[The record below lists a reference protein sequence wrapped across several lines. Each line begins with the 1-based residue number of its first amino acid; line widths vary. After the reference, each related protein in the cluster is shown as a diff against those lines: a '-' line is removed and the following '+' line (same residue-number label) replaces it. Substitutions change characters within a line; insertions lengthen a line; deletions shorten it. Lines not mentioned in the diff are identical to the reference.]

1 MDAPDRS
8 RSLLFAGFLLF
19 LLALL
24 TGLAIP
30 VLNNPRMGLS
40 AHLTGV
46 MNGFFLILLGLSW
59 ERLRLAG
66 RSASL
71 VYGLALYA
79 AYTNW
84 TINLLGAAMG
94 TGKLTPLVAGGRV
107 GRPWQEVLV
116 NTGAVS
122 LAVAV
127 VVCLILVLRS
137 LRKPAVAAERV
148 IGEVGPSKPHPLAP
162 SP

>member
-1 MDAPDRS
+1 MNGSDRS
-8 RSLLFAGFLLF
+8 RQLLRAGFFLF

-24 TGLAIP
+24 TGFLIP
-30 VLNNPRMGLS
+30 ALNNPRMGLS

-71 VYGLALYA
+71 VYGLALFA

-84 TINLLGAAMG
+84 TINLLGAALG
-94 TGKLTPLVAGGRV
+94 TGKLTPLVADGRV
-107 GRPWQEVLV
+107 GKPWQEALV

-122 LAVAV
+122 LALAV
-127 VVCLILVLRS
+127 IACVGIVIWS
-137 LRKPAVAAERV
+137 LRKPASAEERV
-148 IGEVGPSKPHPLAP
+148 VAP
-162 SP
+162 ERRPGALPT